1 MADWMRSLSA
11 TDHLPFSTNRAAT
24 LARAAALPLKRGF
37 ILIDQDD
44 GVTGL
49 CCELGDAGAHGAGA
63 DNANGGRSCLHGT
76 KFVLFLHGYSRR
88 VAGLR
93 GLFA

>member
-1 MADWMRSLSA
+1 M
-11 TDHLPFSTNRAAT
+11 
-24 LARAAALPLKRGF
+24 
-37 ILIDQDD
+37 LINQND

-63 DNANGGRSCLHGT
+63 NHTNGGRSCLHGT

-93 GLFA
+93 GLLT